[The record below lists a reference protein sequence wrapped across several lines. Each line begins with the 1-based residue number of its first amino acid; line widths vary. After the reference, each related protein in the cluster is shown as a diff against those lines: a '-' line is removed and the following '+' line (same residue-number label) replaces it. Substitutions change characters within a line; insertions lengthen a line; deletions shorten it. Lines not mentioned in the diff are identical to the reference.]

1 MRSQFE
7 QKRVEPNSG
16 LGKAFDYMLD
26 RWPKFTLFL
35 RVPGAPLTNN
45 VCERALKAA
54 IRHRNNSLFYRSQRG
69 AEVGDMYMSLIY
81 TAESNGEN
89 ALAYL
94 TALLRHARAVAERPL
109 DWLPWNYRATLAR
122 PGSYR
127 KVVSRGVAAGDPP
140 KGAETDILH
149 AGGVEGGPGGFR
161 RRAVAE
167 DLKGPGRGTAGA
179 EPRRVGRP
187 RSSQTR
193 QSVAWTTSPVH
204 RLPGMGN
211 GRGGRGASTLSAYLP
226 EVR

>member
-1 MRSQFE
+1 VGE
-7 QKRVEPNSG
+7 DVNKRLLYLVAISRKLDDPLSAIVMSGSGAGKSG
-16 LGKAFDYMLD
+16 LTEAIEKLCPPEDVVL
-26 RWPKFTLFL
+26 
-35 RVPGAPLTNN
+35 LT
-45 VCERALKAA
+45 R
-54 IRHRNNSLFYRSQRG
+54 
-69 AEVGDMYMSLIY
+69 
-81 TAESNGEN
+81 
-89 ALAYL
+89 L
-94 TALLRHARAVAERPL
+94 TPQS
-109 DWLPWNYRATLAR
+109 
-122 PGSYR
+122 GSYR

-140 KGAETDILH
+140 KGAETAILH